1 MGKQANLPYVLWVAA
16 YNTSFI
22 LGYLLLDLFFFP
34 SPLSKSAYSSTS
46 KLKVPV
52 KNHSPLRPQQQQAG
66 NPPAL
71 LEAFNENG
79 LALFLL
85 VRWLCGLPL
94 LITPHIYMILKA
106 NVATGLVN
114 LMIPTMYASDFW
126 AMVVLSLYGFGVCA
140 VAWALRDRRLLRL

>member
-1 MGKQANLPYVLWVAA
+1 MANLPYVLWVAA

-85 VRWLCGLPL
+85 
-94 LITPHIYMILKA
+94 A

>member
-1 MGKQANLPYVLWVAA
+1 VAA

-34 SPLSKSAYSSTS
+34 SPRSKSAYPSTS

-52 KNHSPLRPQQQQAG
+52 DNHSPLRPQQQQAG

-71 LEAFNENG
+71 LEAFNKNG

-85 VRWLCGLPL
+85 VRCFVQTFFFS
-94 LITPHIYMILKA
+94 LIMVSYNFEGECRYGTCQLDDSDD
-106 NVATGLVN
+106 V
-114 LMIPTMYASDFW
+114 YARFLGD
-126 AMVVLSLYGFGVCA
+126 
-140 VAWALRDRRLLRL
+140 DRVEFVWIWCVRCRVGIER